1 MKIAVSFLKSDNY
14 KKCIQKINNTSA
26 DYLHVDMCDGKYVE
40 TKNFTIKPLIDTL
53 SVSTKKL
60 DVHLMCDNPISYV
73 DDLAILD
80 VETIT
85 FHLNTCKDPMDVIN
99 YIHSIGIKVGMAIN
113 PDEQVE
119 QLTPYLEY
127 LDEVLVMSVVPG
139 KGGQSFMGEVL
150 PKVDELNNLKSK
162 YHFIV
167 AIDGGIN
174 GDTVQY
180 LKDYPVDMAISGSY
194 VTLSESFEDAI
205 RNLHI

>member
-40 TKNFTIKPLIDTL
+40 SKNFTIKPLLDTL

-60 DVHLMCDNPISYV
+60 DIHLMVDNPIKYV
-73 DDLAILD
+73 DDLATLD
-80 VETIT
+80 VDTMT
-85 FHLNTCKDPMDVIN
+85 FHLKTCKDPMEVID

-113 PDEQVE
+113 PDEEVKE
-119 QLTPYLEY
+119 LLPYIPY

-139 KGGQSFMGEVL
+139 KGGQSFMSEVL
-150 PKVDELNNLKSK
+150 PKIDELIELKVK
-162 YHFIV
+162 NHFII

-174 GDTVQY
+174 GETVNY
-180 LKDYPVDMAISGSY
+180 LKDYPVDMVISGSY
-194 VTLSESFEDAI
+194 VTESSNYEGSI
-205 RNLHI
+205 QNLHI

>member
-40 TKNFTIKPLIDTL
+40 SKNFTIKPLLDTL

-60 DVHLMCDNPISYV
+60 DIHLMVDNPIKYV
-73 DDLAILD
+73 DDLATLD
-80 VETIT
+80 VDTMT
-85 FHLNTCKDPMDVIN
+85 FHLNTCKDPMEVID

-113 PDEQVE
+113 PDEEVKE
-119 QLTPYLEY
+119 LLPYIPY

-139 KGGQSFMGEVL
+139 KGGQSFMSEVL
-150 PKVDELNNLKSK
+150 PKIDELIELKVK
-162 YHFIV
+162 NHFII

-174 GDTVQY
+174 GETVNY
-180 LKDYPVDMAISGSY
+180 LKDYLVDMVISGSY
-194 VTLSESFEDAI
+194 VTESNNYEGSI
-205 RNLHI
+205 QNLHI